1 MNDIESEP
9 AAGSLEARAILVA
22 ATADVLRRHVPFD
35 RMAPEALAFVA
46 EHACLRFFLKDSEI
60 VTPAMGPVQAFY
72 IVQRGRVLAR
82 QAGDINV
89 TEYSSLTLG
98 PGECFP
104 IGSVMAA
111 RASTNHYVAAEDC
124 FCYQLAAEDFLRLA
138 QMSPPFNLFCTQYL
152 AGLLNQSRRQLQVQ
166 FAQRAA
172 EQQSMTAPLSAIIG
186 KAPVAVPPETPIREV
201 VERMV
206 VERIGSMVIVD
217 ETQRPIG
224 IFTQSDALKR
234 IVLPGV
240 SLERPIAEVMS
251 ARPHALSDHA
261 PVYDAALAMAMHGV
275 RHLPVTDEA
284 GTLKGVVSERDLF
297 ALQRIGLR
305 QIRQAIEGAEDI
317 EVLRL
322 AGNDIRQLALNMLV
336 QGVGAE
342 QLTQFISALND
353 AVTRRVLQLNLARHD
368 LFGIEWAWLA
378 FGSEGR
384 DEQTFSTDQDNG
396 IIYTCTDIQNREELE
411 LRLHDFAEDVN
422 RDLDLVGFP
431 FCKGN
436 IMASNPELCLTLEAW
451 EEKFDRWIRV
461 PEPKALLN
469 ASIFFDF
476 RPLYGAGHLAAR
488 LRVTLLRLARAQP
501 VFLRML
507 ASNALSVQPPLGMI
521 RDFVTDLHA
530 EHPGCIDL
538 KIYGARLFIDTARI
552 FALAAGV
559 HATNTVQRL
568 RLSGE
573 RMGMTP
579 TEIGAIID
587 GFNFIQQLRLRHQH
601 FEEEHGRPGD
611 NYVNPDQLN
620 ELDRHILK
628 ESFRQARKLQQ
639 RLKLD
644 YQT

>member
-1 MNDIESEP
+1 MNGIETE
-9 AAGSLEARAILVA
+9 AAQGVVEARAVLVA
-22 ATADVLRRHVPFD
+22 ATAEALRRHAPFD

-46 EHACLRFFLKDSEI
+46 GHARLGFFPKDSEI
-60 VTPAMGPVQAFY
+60 VTPATGPVQSFY
-72 IVQRGRVLAR
+72 IIRHGRVVAR

-124 FCYQLAAEDFLRLA
+124 FCYQLAAEDFLRLV

-152 AGLLNQSRRQLQVQ
+152 AGLLHQSRRQLQVQ

-172 EQQSMTAPLSAIIG
+172 EQQSMTAPLAAIVG
-186 KAPVAVPPETPIREV
+186 KAPVAVSPDTSIRDV
-201 VERMV
+201 VGRMV
-206 VERIGSMVIVD
+206 AERVGSMVIVD

-224 IFTQSDALKR
+224 IFTQSDAMKR
-234 IVLPGV
+234 VMLTGI
-240 SLERPIAEVMS
+240 SLEQPVSSVMS
-251 ARPHALSDHA
+251 VQPHALSDHA
-261 PVYDAALAMAMHGV
+261 PVHDAALAMAMHGV

-297 ALQRIGLR
+297 ALQRVGLR

-317 EVLRL
+317 EVLRQ
-322 AGNDIRQLALNMLV
+322 AGNDIRQLALGMLA
-336 QGVGAE
+336 QGSGAE

-396 IIYTCTDIQNREELE
+396 IIYLCPDIMNREELE
-411 LRLHDFAEDVN
+411 LRLLAFADDVN
-422 RDLDLVGFP
+422 RDLDTVGFP

-436 IMASNPELCLTLEAW
+436 IMARNPELCLTLEAW
-451 EEKFDRWIRV
+451 EEKFGDWIHV
-461 PEPKALLN
+461 PEPQALLN

-476 RPLYGAGHLAAR
+476 RPLYGASYLAAR
-488 LRVTLLRLARAQP
+488 LRVTLLRLAGAQAI
-501 VFLRML
+501 FLRML
-507 ASNALSVQPPLGMI
+507 AVNALSVSPPLGII
-521 RDFVTDLHA
+521 RDFVTDLHTDR
-530 EHPGCIDL
+530 PGCIDL
-538 KIYGARLFIDTARI
+538 KVYGARLFIDAARI
-552 FALAAGV
+552 FALAQGV

-568 RLSGE
+568 RQAGE
-573 RMGMTP
+573 RMGMP
-579 TEIGAIID
+579 AGELAAIVD
-587 GFNFIQQLRLRHQH
+587 GFHFIQQLRLRHQH
-601 FEEEHGRPGD
+601 FAEEHGRPGD
-611 NYVNPDQLN
+611 NFVNPDHLN

-628 ESFRQARKLQQ
+628 EALRQARKLQQ